1 MENRKDHEMTGA
13 LRGGRWRIGALRG
26 ATFSGL
32 LLCMAALLAG
42 CSEKNITPIASAPDN
57 MGSITL
63 GKTRIG
69 AGQTIGATCD
79 IPTGGAE
86 IDRVTYSWVLDQGI
100 PAEVT
105 PKDGK
110 SAVTFTAPTSAGEH
124 SVTFSAA
131 YLFLTPDKDGQ
142 ISKTLTTTKT
152 FTVVPCDVRTS
163 FWGDDVAETLV
174 QVPALQK
181 VQDDDGY
188 NGEIYEAELPDQLS
202 LNHINPDNIPV
213 RYIFSSGKL
222 VKVIERNDKTFDTP
236 RAYFSN
242 YEIIRSCI
250 VKSVY
255 KYGDPVSE
263 NVTRI
268 PEGSTPVTEPLNY
281 SALTTEDKVLLGS
294 GLAAGTVRFD
304 NVLFRNA
311 SAGSGKTEI
320 SVSVY
325 RLEDDGTGAAKV
337 NYLRAYYPAQ

>member
-1 MENRKDHEMTGA
+1 MNNR
-13 LRGGRWRIGALRG
+13 I
-26 ATFSGL
+26 TFTSQCSVRFGIWL
-32 LLCMAALLAG
+32 FAAAALMTS
-42 CSEKNITPIASAPDN
+42 CSEKDITPTASAPDN
-57 MGSITL
+57 IGTITL

-110 SAVTFTAPTSAGEH
+110 SVVTFTAPTSAGEH

-142 ISKTLTTTKT
+142 VFKTLTTTKT

-174 QVPALQK
+174 QVPTLTK

-188 NGEIYEAELPDQLS
+188 NGEIYETELPDQLS
-202 LNHINPDNIPV
+202 LNQINPDKIPV

-222 VKVIERNDKTFDTP
+222 VQVIERTGKTFDTP

-263 NVTRI
+263 NMTRI
-268 PEGSTPVTEPLNY
+268 PEGSAPVTEPLNY
-281 SALTTEDKVLLGS
+281 SALTTEDKVQLGTD
-294 GLAAGTVRFD
+294 LAAGTVRFY

-311 SAGSGKTEI
+311 SAGNGKTEI
-320 SVSVY
+320 SLNVY
-325 RLEDDGTGAAKV
+325 RLADDGTGVSTV
-337 NYLRAYYPAQ
+337 NYLRTYNPVQ

>member
-1 MENRKDHEMTGA
+1 M
-13 LRGGRWRIGALRG
+13 
-26 ATFSGL
+26 
-32 LLCMAALLAG
+32 
-42 CSEKNITPIASAPDN
+42 
-57 MGSITL
+57 
-63 GKTRIG
+63 
-69 AGQTIGATCD
+69 
-79 IPTGGAE
+79 
-86 IDRVTYSWVLDQGI
+86 
-100 PAEVT
+100 
-105 PKDGK
+105 
-110 SAVTFTAPTSAGEH
+110 TFTAPTSAGEH

-281 SALTTEDKVLLGS
+281 SALTTEDKVQLGS

-311 SAGSGKTEI
+311 SAGSGKIEI

-325 RLEDDGTGAAKV
+325 RLADDGTGAAKV